1 MDCIGKRFKLA
12 INKAV
17 YDGIYFVAITNLDT
31 NQHYPTVSYI
41 RNMPVNFIDENGVKY
56 CDLQTGAFVDDYGN
70 KWFSTYAK
78 KTKIGNVTYDANVH
92 KCLKLN
98 ESNFLLRDCFSDVRY
113 EQEPSAWEQTKAYL
127 ILEIGAT
134 LNLYVNDVQV
144 ESIDLNGTTINKVVF
159 NDVVVY
165 EN

>member
-1 MDCIGKRFKLA
+1 MDCIGKKFKIA
-12 INKAV
+12 INRAN
-17 YDGIYFVAITNLDT
+17 YDGIYFMCITNLDT
-31 NQHYPTVSYI
+31 NQHYPTFTYA

-56 CDLQTGAFVDDYGN
+56 CDIQTGAFVSDYGS

-78 KTKIGNVTYDANVH
+78 KTKIGDVTYDANVH

-113 EQEPSAWEQTKAYL
+113 EQEPSAWEQTKAYY

-134 LNLYVNDVQV
+134 LNLYVNGVQV
-144 ESIDLNGTTINKVVF
+144 EQIDMNDTEINKVVF
-159 NDVVVY
+159 NGEVVF